1 MKCTR
6 DNWDDIAPICPGHT
20 LQKYLVNIAPVLRM
34 VLIFFFLF
42 VKIVCINIKRTSK
55 NAISITNFYRNNI
68 KMNYVCNQHWG
79 NIGIITVK
87 DTISSDIT

>member
-1 MKCTR
+1 MCKEALIIKVFILTLLIVNLKNLNTGFKFKYDLLIIIHVNQFQLIYMKCTR

-42 VKIVCINIKRTSK
+42 VN
-55 NAISITNFYRNNI
+55 
-68 KMNYVCNQHWG
+68 
-79 NIGIITVK
+79 
-87 DTISSDIT
+87 